1 MVILIDTNV
10 LVRYV
15 VQDDPKQADAA
26 TRLIEKGC
34 STADPAYIGAV
45 VLAELAWVLRGPY
58 GYQRAQVA
66 AVLRQILRT
75 VEFVVEEPT
84 VAWAALAEFESG
96 SADFADCWIGHGNR
110 GRGCEC
116 TYTFDFKAAR
126 GAHFALAGAGA

>member
-1 MVILIDTNV
+1 MIGLATNV

-15 VQDDPKQADAA
+15 VQDDAEQALVA
-26 TRLIEKGC
+26 TRLIEEGC
-34 STADPAYIGAV
+34 TTEEPAYISAV
-45 VLAELAWVLRGPY
+45 VLAELAWVLRRPY

-84 VAWAALAEFESG
+84 VAWTALAEFESG

-110 GRGCEC
+110 ARGCEG
-116 TYTFDFKAAR
+116 TYTLDFKAAR

>member
-1 MVILIDTNV
+1 MIGLDTNV

-15 VQDDPKQADAA
+15 VQDDPGQANEA
-26 TRLIEKGC
+26 TRLVEDGCTIEEPG
-34 STADPAYIGAV
+34 YIGAV

-58 GYQRAQVA
+58 GYKRTQVA

-75 VEFVVEEPT
+75 IELVAEEPT

-96 SADFADCWIGHGNR
+96 SADFADCWIGHSNR
-110 GRGCEC
+110 ARGCER

-126 GAHFALAGAGA
+126 GTHFALVGSGE